1 MSVAVD
7 LILARPWAIS
17 PEWLDTMLAIAERQ
31 GDIAAAQQ
39 ARAEREQRRE
49 AVYAYGTR
57 PLEGTRTVRMR
68 DSVALL
74 EINGPIFR
82 YASMFDDISGATS
95 VQNLARDLQIA
106 LDSPAV
112 DALIL
117 VMDSPG
123 GEVDGIHALAQM
135 IYAARGSKPIAAYV
149 DGDACSAAQWIAS
162 AADEIVADATAR
174 LGSIGVRMSMRDPS
188 SARAGQLVFVDSN
201 ADMKDP
207 DPATAEGKAELMRQV
222 NALASVFRADVA
234 MMRSISEDAIISLR
248 GGVRVG
254 QEAVDAGLADRLGSL
269 EGLIQEMAIKKR
281 RPGMAS
287 AATEDSMAQSDADL
301 QRELVAATPEEAEA
315 RLDANKIKTEVM
327 DDVTKLLAERDQ
339 TIAAQAERLTAQD
352 DLLNKQAEQLA
363 ALSAR
368 LDDLDGAQPVHL
380 GYRASRHGPPP
391 SEELA
396 AQQPVV
402 TPLDNFLDGK

>member
-1 MSVAVD
+1 
-7 LILARPWAIS
+7 
-17 PEWLDTMLAIAERQ
+17 
-31 GDIAAAQQ
+31 
-39 ARAEREQRRE
+39 
-49 AVYAYGTR
+49 
-57 PLEGTRTVRMR
+57 
-68 DSVALL
+68 
-74 EINGPIFR
+74 
-82 YASMFDDISGATS
+82 
-95 VQNLARDLQIA
+95 
-106 LDSPAV
+106 
-112 DALIL
+112 
-117 VMDSPG
+117 
-123 GEVDGIHALAQM
+123 
-135 IYAARGSKPIAAYV
+135 
-149 DGDACSAAQWIAS
+149 
-162 AADEIVADATAR
+162 
-174 LGSIGVRMSMRDPS
+174 
-188 SARAGQLVFVDSN
+188 
-201 ADMKDP
+201 
-207 DPATAEGKAELMRQV
+207 
-222 NALASVFRADVA
+222 
-234 MMRSISEDAIISLR
+234 MRSISEEAIISLR

>member
-31 GDIAAAQQ
+31 GDIVAAQQ
-39 ARAEREQRRE
+39 ARAERAERRE

-57 PLEGTRTVRMR
+57 PLEGTRAVRMR

-95 VQNLARDLQIA
+95 VQNLARDLRA
-106 LDSPAV
+106 TLDSPAV
-112 DALIL
+112 ESL
-117 VMDSPG
+117 VLVIDSPG

-135 IYAARGSKPIAAYV
+135 IYAERGGKPITAYV
-149 DGDACSAAQWIAS
+149 DGDACSAAYWLAS
-162 AADEIVADATAR
+162 GADEIVVDATAR

-188 SARAGQLVFVDSN
+188 SARAGQLVFVNNS
-201 ADMKDP
+201 ADLKDP
-207 DPATAEGKAELMRQV
+207 DPATADGKAELMRQV
-222 NALASVFRADVA
+222 NALAAVFHADVCA
-234 MMRSISEDAIISLR
+234 MRGCSEALITSLR

-254 QEAVDAGLADRLGSL
+254 QEAIDAGLADRLGSL
-269 EGLIQEMAIKKR
+269 EGVIQEMASKMR

-287 AATEDSMAQSDADL
+287 AAMEVSMTDADL

-315 RLDANKIKTEVM
+315 RLDANKIKAEVM
-327 DDVTKLLAERDQ
+327 DDVKTLLAERDQ

-352 DLLNKQAEQLA
+352 GLLAQQAEQLA
-363 ALSAR
+363 ALSVR
-368 LDDLDGAQPVHL
+368 LDDLDGSQPMAL
-380 GYRASRHGPPP
+380 GYRASQHGPTP
-391 SEELA
+391 SQELA
-396 AQQPVV
+396 AQQPQVSA
-402 TPLDNFLDGK
+402 LDEFLDGK